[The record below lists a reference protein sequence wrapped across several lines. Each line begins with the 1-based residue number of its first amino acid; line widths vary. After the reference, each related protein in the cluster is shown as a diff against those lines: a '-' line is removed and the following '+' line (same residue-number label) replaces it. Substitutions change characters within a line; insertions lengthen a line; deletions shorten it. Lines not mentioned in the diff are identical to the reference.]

1 MGKLNMGF
9 PGDPV
14 IKNPSAS
21 VGDVGSIPGKT
32 LW

>member
-21 VGDVGSIPGKT
+21 VDVGSIPGKT